1 MRLVRRTHHVA
12 RNLHVE
18 HQRRQVLTRRRDRA
32 LRHLS
37 WQVAQQRGDCRL
49 DGKLH
54 LGGRAV
60 DKVLDELGR
69 LRPADLLVKP
79 VHRLRQITQ
88 LFRLLVPIRLL
99 AIIRKLCSRTQHR
112 RAHDG
117 SSWMSL
123 DGHRWERRLHE
134 PCCHRH
140 KHLDVQ
146 HGEQASTQSRHTDTP
161 LAAAATCCTPP
172 VRPFL
177 HEIAPGSPSA
187 SVYRTVVRSYRYWQP
202 VQKAAALS
210 DKNAH
215 AHAGRD
221 RSYPNV
227 QVVARRAAP
236 QHSRAPRA
244 RVPPAACS
252 SRWRGRRSAPRAGR
266 PAVSC
271 SDWRASRRRE

>member
-112 RAHDG
+112 RARDG

-123 DGHRWERRLHE
+123 DGHRRERRLHE

-172 VRPFL
+172 ESRPSVSTRDRPW
-177 HEIAPGSPSA
+177 IALSLSLQ
-187 SVYRTVVRSYRYWQP
+187 SYWQP

-210 DKNAH
+210 DNNAH

-221 RSYPNV
+221 PLLPKRT
-227 QVVARRAAP
+227 
-236 QHSRAPRA
+236 
-244 RVPPAACS
+244 
-252 SRWRGRRSAPRAGR
+252 
-266 PAVSC
+266 
-271 SDWRASRRRE
+271 SRR